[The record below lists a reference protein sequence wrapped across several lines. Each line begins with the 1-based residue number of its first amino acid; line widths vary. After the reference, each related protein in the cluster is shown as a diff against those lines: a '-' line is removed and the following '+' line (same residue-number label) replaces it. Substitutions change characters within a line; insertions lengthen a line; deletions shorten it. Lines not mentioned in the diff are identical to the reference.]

1 MSASHYSGFF
11 CCRAWALGHAGLVAV
26 VHRLLLW
33 LLGSGAQS
41 QWLWGTG
48 LTAPQHVYLSG
59 PGTEPVSPVL
69 AGRFFTTETPV
80 VVQSLSHVRLVATS
94 WTAACQA
101 SLSFTISQ
109 SLLKFMFIESVMPS
123 KHLVLC
129 HPLLL
134 PSIFPSI
141 RVFSNESSH
150 QGSPLLLFKSLFH
163 LFLL

>member
-1 MSASHYSGFF
+1 MLLITVPSFVAEHGLQGMQAS
-11 CCRAWALGHAGLVAV
+11 VAV
-26 VHRLLLW
+26 VHGLLLW

-48 LTAPQHVYLSG
+48 LTAPQHV
-59 PGTEPVSPVL
+59 VSPVL
-69 AGRFFTTETPV
+69 TGRFFTTETPV

-94 WTAACQA
+94 WTVACRA
-101 SLSFTISQ
+101 SRSFTISQ

-150 QGSPLLLFKSLFH
+150 QGSPLLHFKSLFH